1 MIENEQQLA
10 ELIPAEPPEQTLAT
24 IVSIG
29 TSGIVLD
36 FGEKEYACNQGIKF
50 EAGQRVLVEKR
61 SGTYVVIC
69 PIGAPST
76 EVIADKA
83 IYADS
88 AGTAE
93 TTTTAQTATTAQSA
107 TTAQTADSATTAE
120 TAQTADVAESLRSAT
135 ISSQTIQLGIQ
146 SSKLYFR
153 IGNSGAFQSS
163 VSSSDTSDTSDTA
176 DGVQS
181 QTSSQVI
188 EFSYSSGSLSFRLRG
203 SSGWTKLQNA

>member
-50 EAGQRVLVEKR
+50 VVGQRVLVEKR

-93 TTTTAQTATTAQSA
+93 MATAAQTATTAQSA

-120 TAQTADVAESLRSAT
+120 TAQTAESLQSAT
-135 ISSQTIQLGIQ
+135 TSSQTIQLGVQ

-153 IGNSGAFQSS
+153 IGSSGSFQSS
-163 VSSSDTSDTSDTA
+163 VSSSDTSDTADTA

>member
-10 ELIPAEPPEQTLAT
+10 ELIPAEPPEQTLAK

-50 EAGQRVLVEKR
+50 EVGQRVLVEKR

-88 AGTAE
+88 AG
-93 TTTTAQTATTAQSA
+93 TAQTATTAQSA

>member
-1 MIENEQQLA
+1 MELSLYAGAGNDASSKEGNFRMIENEQQLA

-50 EAGQRVLVEKR
+50 VVGQRVLVEKR

-93 TTTTAQTATTAQSA
+93 TATTAQ
-107 TTAQTADSATTAE
+107 
-120 TAQTADVAESLRSAT
+120 
-135 ISSQTIQLGIQ
+135 
-146 SSKLYFR
+146 
-153 IGNSGAFQSS
+153 
-163 VSSSDTSDTSDTA
+163 
-176 DGVQS
+176 
-181 QTSSQVI
+181 
-188 EFSYSSGSLSFRLRG
+188 
-203 SSGWTKLQNA
+203 